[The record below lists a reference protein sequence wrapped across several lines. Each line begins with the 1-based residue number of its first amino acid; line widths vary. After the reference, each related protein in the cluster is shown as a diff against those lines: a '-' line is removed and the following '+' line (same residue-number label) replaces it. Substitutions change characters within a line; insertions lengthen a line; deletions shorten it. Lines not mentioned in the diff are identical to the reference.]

1 MYQRD
6 YYGFLLLHNY
16 MGFIQLETNGMV
28 VWLELKQLETNG
40 MVVWLELK
48 QLETNGMVVWLE
60 LG

>member
-1 MYQRD
+1 MVFYF
-6 YYGFLLLHNY
+6 YTIIWALS
-16 MGFIQLETNGMV
+16 NGMV

-60 LG
+60 LK